1 MTFRIDMA
9 YLAVVGAVGLRC
21 AVLTAMLP
29 LFDQRSVPVIW
40 RLVVAVTMALA
51 VSPLVAPAVDLEGLE
66 LGWTLLVGEAAR
78 SLLVGALLA
87 FAVGLMFATV
97 RYAGQVVGMQIGFA
111 IVNTI
116 DPQNGLQISVL
127 SQLYYLLAVLLFFAV
142 DGHHTLMMALVQSCQ
157 LLPLFGPVSFD
168 SGIWYLVRE
177 SSQVFRIGLKI
188 AAPCVVV
195 LLLVSA
201 TMGVV
206 VRTVP
211 QLNVL
216 VVGFPVKIAAGLLVI
231 GLSLTFFRD
240 VFLLLLGDLDGRFAE
255 LLTALL

>member
-40 RLVVAVTMALA
+40 RLVLAVAMALA
-51 VSPLVAPAVDLEGLE
+51 VSPLVAQAIDLESLQ
-66 LGWTLLVGEAAR
+66 LGWSLLVGEAAR

-87 FAVGLMFATV
+87 FAVGLMFAAV

-142 DGHHTLMMALVQSCQ
+142 DGHHTLLTALVQSCHV
-157 LLPLFGPVSFD
+157 LPLFGPISFD
-168 SGIWYLVRE
+168 SGIWYLLRE

-240 VFLLLLGDLDGRFAE
+240 VFLLLLGDLDVRLEE
-255 LLTALL
+255 LLIALL